1 MSGDFF
7 VMLNTPNGSVTPLEA
22 EEDSLEVALFETKE
36 TAEAGAKSSV
46 LGEHFGYEIFERGCG
61 C

>member
-1 MSGDFF
+1 MSKDFF
-7 VMLNTPNGSVTPLEA
+7 VMLNTPNGTVTPLET
-22 EEDSLEVALFETKE
+22 EEDSLEVALFGTRE
-36 TAEAGAKSSV
+36 AADAGAKSSV